1 MKSHATGI
9 AILILK
15 KISGQLT
22 PSEETVLEEW
32 KNASPA
38 NLREYEELLQLTVV
52 KQELAH
58 YRDAQTVGNKLR
70 IPPQTG
76 AGTSLSENA
85 NNTIAATN
93 HRIHFF
99 RRYWAA
105 ASLLLLLGLGAYF
118 WLQNMNPK
126 PAIISN
132 NNNSPQNIMPGR
144 DGAILTLAD
153 GRQVVLDSLGNGLI
167 STESSTQ
174 VLLQDGQLSYAPA
187 GSISG
192 EAGYNTMSTPK
203 GRQFSVKLP
212 DGTTVWM
219 NAASSIRYP
228 TIFTGTERKVELSG
242 EAYFEVAKN
251 ISMPFRVK
259 MNNNAVVEVLGT
271 SFNLNAYENEENIN
285 ATLLEGSV
293 KVVTERRNLPSER
306 PVILRPGQQAQIPQG
321 SEQSNPGIKIVNNA
335 DIDKVMAWKNR
346 AFDFTDVSLKE
357 VMKQLERWYDIEVVY
372 ESSVPKT
379 ELTGKMTRD
388 VTLNELLKNLAD
400 LGVRCKLEGRKVIV
414 LP

>member
-9 AILILK
+9 AILLLK
-15 KISGQLT
+15 KLSGQLT
-22 PSEETVLEEW
+22 PAEEVVLEEW

-52 KQELAH
+52 KDELSH
-58 YRDAQTVGNKLR
+58 YRDAQALGNQLT
-70 IPPQTG
+70 IPETG
-76 AGTSLSENA
+76 AGASLPENA
-85 NNTIAATN
+85 NDTASTPN
-93 HRIHFF
+93 HRIHFR

-118 WLQNMNPK
+118 WFQNRNQP
-126 PAIISN
+126 PALVSDN
-132 NNNSPQNIMPGR
+132 KNSPQNIMPGR
-144 DGAILTLAD
+144 DGAVLTLAD

-167 STESSTQ
+167 SMESGSQ
-174 VLLQDGQLSYAPA
+174 VLLQDGQLTYDPA
-187 GSISG
+187 GSTSG

-203 GRQFSVKLP
+203 GRQFCVKLP
-212 DGTTVWM
+212 DGTKVWM

-228 TIFTGTERKVELSG
+228 TIFTGTERKVELFG
-242 EAYFEVAKN
+242 EAYFEVVKN
-251 ISMPFRVK
+251 RSMPFRVK
-259 MNNNAVVEVLGT
+259 MNNSVEVEVLGT

-293 KVVTERRNLPSER
+293 KVVAERRNLPAER
-306 PVILRPGQQAQIPQG
+306 SVILKPGQQAQISQG
-321 SEQSNPGIKIVNNA
+321 GQQSKTGIKIVNDA
-335 DIDKVMAWKNR
+335 DIEKVMAWKNK

-372 ESSVPKT
+372 ESTVPKT

-400 LGVRCKLEGRKVIV
+400 LGVRCRLEGRTVIV